1 MNWADWTIVAIVGI
15 SSLISLTRGFVREA
29 ISLAIWALAFFIA
42 LSFHERLA
50 VLLQDSVQSASLR
63 YILSFAALIV
73 ATLIF
78 GSMVKYLLAE
88 LVKVAGL
95 RSTDRLLGTVFG
107 LGRGIIIVMAILL
120 LLPMVIPVD
129 EDVWWQQSLL
139 IPEFLLL
146 EQWSRDTFS
155 ALLEFFS
162 TISGRISEPV

>member
-63 YILSFAALIV
+63 YILSFAALFV

>member
-1 MNWADWTIVAIVGI
+1 MNWADWTIVAIVGV

-29 ISLAIWALAFFIA
+29 ISLVIWALAFFIA

-63 YILSFAALIV
+63 YIFSFAALFV
-73 ATLIF
+73 ATLVL

-107 LGRGIIIVMAILL
+107 LGRGIIIVMALLL
-120 LLPMVIPVD
+120 LLPMGIPVD
-129 EDVWWQQSLL
+129 RDVWWQQSVL
-139 IPEFLLL
+139 IPEFLMM

-162 TISGRISEPV
+162 TMGGPDETV

>member
-63 YILSFAALIV
+63 YILSFAALFV

-107 LGRGIIIVMAILL
+107 LGRGIIIVMALLL

-162 TISGRISEPV
+162 TISEPV

>member
-63 YILSFAALIV
+63 YILSFAALFV

-107 LGRGIIIVMAILL
+107 LGRGIIIVMALLL

>member
-15 SSLISLTRGFVREA
+15 SSLISLTRGFVLEA

-63 YILSFAALIV
+63 YILSFAALFV

-107 LGRGIIIVMAILL
+107 LGRGIIIVMALLL